1 MLYGKTRAQVPT
13 ASSIECMEFIVDL
26 WYIPV
31 IKFKKKSKK
40 NFVTVI
46 TVSIIIIIIS
56 IFQGSYDTELQALH
70 ELIQRKVVTLLSDP
84 ENIVKQTLLENGIT
98 QLCVFFGRQ
107 KANDVL
113 LSHMIT
119 FLNDKQ
125 DWQLR
130 GAFFD
135 SIVGVAAYVGWHSLV
150 MLRPLL
156 EQVI

>member
-1 MLYGKTRAQVPT
+1 M
-13 ASSIECMEFIVDL
+13 
-26 WYIPV
+26 
-31 IKFKKKSKK
+31 
-40 NFVTVI
+40 
-46 TVSIIIIIIS
+46 
-56 IFQGSYDTELQALH
+56 
-70 ELIQRKVVTLLSDP
+70 TLLSDP

-135 SIVGVAAYVGWHSLV
+135 SIVGVAAYVGWQSLV

-156 EQVI
+156 EQVRAIRKGTEPINSCNAFWVCYKGQEKNWPIADRRVLSNDPRNHCWTRFDCSSLFYSNVANAE

>member
-1 MLYGKTRAQVPT
+1 M
-13 ASSIECMEFIVDL
+13 
-26 WYIPV
+26 
-31 IKFKKKSKK
+31 
-40 NFVTVI
+40 
-46 TVSIIIIIIS
+46 
-56 IFQGSYDTELQALH
+56 
-70 ELIQRKVVTLLSDP
+70 TLLSEP

-107 KANDVL
+107 KAND
-113 LSHMIT
+113 HMIT

-135 SIVGVAAYVGWHSLV
+135 SIVGVAAYVGWHSFV

-156 EQVI
+156 EQGLDDTEEFVVSKALNAVTCLAELGLLQKPALRELVSEIVPYLCHPLAAQIVGA

>member
-1 MLYGKTRAQVPT
+1 MSHLRKRVVLLT
-13 ASSIECMEFIVDL
+13 AFHFEILIHSIF
-26 WYIPV
+26 P
-31 IKFKKKSKK
+31 F
-40 NFVTVI
+40 
-46 TVSIIIIIIS
+46 
-56 IFQGSYDTELQALH
+56 FQGSYDTELQALH

-135 SIVGVAAYVGWHSLV
+135 SIVGVAAYVGWQSLV

-156 EQVI
+156 EQVRAIRKGTEPT